1 MGVLQ
6 HTILASRDLPTAFHS
21 SVKGVLVINGL
32 EHDIQ
37 LLFSQFLGW
46 LLLLFHTVI
55 VAGSPFG

>member
-1 MGVLQ
+1 M
-6 HTILASRDLPTAFHS
+6 
-21 SVKGVLVINGL
+21 INGL

-55 VAGSPFG
+55 VAGSPFGW